1 MLQITAGKFFDPA
14 KGVRETPSEVILYSN
29 INLFPSIDLGVGRLN
44 RLHHEAPYNQYSF
57 KYVHRMEEGG
67 AVVKA
72 GEEPIL
78 DQLCSLLTVFLKAY
92 FSPRLELVE
101 THCSPAGPKKLV
113 LNYLDTNRM
122 SMNPAQERAC
132 GEFVAN
138 AVALRRT
145 DYLAVVSCCQ
155 AIRDALEALHSNS
168 DLAYSLL
175 VFGAESLAQR
185 LDNYTPQWEHHP
197 KHDAL
202 EPILARISPEH
213 ADAIRRELVSDA
225 NFKSLQRFITFLES
239 HLAPSYFLDEAA
251 SVVAPL
257 RKSELRAALG
267 KVYDLRSKYAHE
279 LRGIQHQLTVPE
291 IAHPDVFRWEN
302 EPFLTF
308 NGLLRFLT
316 HALVNFVTGS
326 PKVERETGINWRS
339 DLPGIVTL
347 KWSPEYYVFREDN
360 VTANNARPRLQDF
373 LSLFVILES
382 SGTSKFADFRPA
394 LEKYRELYPQTD
406 AENKR
411 CIYILMDLWKTLFAR
426 PAPLSGE
433 ALSFLERNQQVVSAC
448 TPETMIL
455 AALHENMRWSAE
467 EMSDVYR
474 RYEKGRV
481 KPNRASYDQLLEV
494 LLILNIAVAYKAQN
508 NVPEYRQWLEKARL
522 EAAGLAR
529 IQNAIKEAL
538 DGAEGMNPYAI
549 VFPRLPAS

>member
-14 KGVRETPSEVILYSN
+14 KGIRESPSEVIFYSN
-29 INLFPSIDLGVGRLN
+29 ISLFPSTDLGVGKLE
-44 RLHHEAPYNQYSF
+44 RLHHGGPYNQYSF

-92 FSPRLELVE
+92 FSPRLESVE

-113 LNYLDTNRM
+113 LQYLDTNRM
-122 SMNPAQERAC
+122 SIDMAQERAC

-138 AVALRRT
+138 AVALPRK

-155 AIRDALEALHSNS
+155 AIRDALEALHTNS

-202 EPILARISPEH
+202 EPILAKLPPEH
-213 ADAIRRELVSDA
+213 AEAIRGELISEA
-225 NFKSLQRFITFLES
+225 NFKSLQRFVTFLDL

-251 SVVAPL
+251 SVAAPL

-279 LRGIQHQLTVPE
+279 LRGIQHQLTFAE
-291 IAHPDVFRWEN
+291 IAQPDVFRWEN

-308 NGLLRFLT
+308 NGLLRLLT
-316 HALVNFVTGS
+316 HTLVNFVTKS
-326 PKVERETGINWRS
+326 PKVEREAGIKWRS
-339 DLPGIVTL
+339 DLPGIVML
-347 KWSPEYYVFREDN
+347 KWSPEYWIFREDN
-360 VTANNARPRLQDF
+360 VTANNARLRLQEF
-373 LSLFVILES
+373 LSLVDILES
-382 SGTSKFADFRPA
+382 TGTNKIADFRPA
-394 LEKYRELYPQTD
+394 LEKYRGLYPQAD

-411 CIYILMDLWKTLFAR
+411 SIYIMMDLWKIIFPVAG
-426 PAPLSGE
+426 PLSE
-433 ALSFLERNQQVVSAC
+433 DAMNFLQNNQQMITTC
-448 TPETMIL
+448 TSETMVL
-455 AALHENMRWSAE
+455 GALNETMRWPAE

-481 KPNRASYDQLLEV
+481 KPNRTAYTQNLEV
-494 LLILNIAVAYKAQN
+494 LLMLNIAVAFKTQDN
-508 NVPEYRQWLEKARL
+508 LPEYREWLEKARL
-522 EAAGLAR
+522 EAAGLGR
-529 IQNAIKEAL
+529 IQNAIKEML
-538 DGAEGMNPYAI
+538 DGAECTRLYTV
-549 VFPRLPAS
+549 VFPLLSAN